1 MSEAGDL
8 NATRDILIV
17 GGGIFG
23 AAIAWYLAR
32 QGQGHRVR
40 ILERGHPAGGATS
53 RAAALVTQVRDDPL
67 LVGLAQETFR
77 AMTLLEAEGE
87 HLGRHAAG
95 ALHVASRLGAEALL
109 QRAEAAAALGV
120 RSQRLSLADAQA
132 RAPWLRSQA
141 YECAVL
147 FADDCFV
154 DPYLLASAYLRA
166 AARGGVQSMRNAD
179 VRHVLHAD
187 GHVTGVELGDG
198 RRLDA
203 RIVINA
209 AGPWAN
215 LLSVEL
221 GLPLPMAPVRSQYWI
236 TEAAPIFPRDGAIV
250 LIPEIRAYARPEI
263 GGLLFGIRERVP
275 AVVDPRHLPADLDG
289 FVFDQADP
297 EGWANLAEGAESL
310 DAFFPAVRSL
320 GIAHYVTGPSNY
332 TDDGQLILGTS
343 RSIDGLFVATG
354 CNGSGI
360 TFSGGVGRLLAEL
373 VLAQPPFVSPARFDP
388 ARRGVFD
395 PFAPA
400 FLAACAATRAGKSSG

>member
-1 MSEAGDL
+1 MNSA
-8 NATRDILIV
+8 RDILIV

-23 AAIAWYLAR
+23 SAIAWSLAR
-32 QGQGHRVR
+32 QGQGHRVM

-67 LVGLAQETFR
+67 LVGLAHETFR
-77 AMTLLEAEGE
+77 AMAVLEAEGE
-87 HLGRHAAG
+87 HLGRHAVG
-95 ALHVASRLGAEALL
+95 ALHVASKDGAEALL
-109 QRAEAAAALGV
+109 QRAKVAEKLGV
-120 RSQRLSLADAQA
+120 RSQRLSLAEAQA
-132 RAPWLRSQA
+132 RAPWLHPRA
-141 YECAVL
+141 YDCAVL
-147 FADDCFV
+147 FPDDCYV

-166 AARGGVQSMRNAD
+166 AIRGGAQLMRNAD

-187 GHVTGVELGDG
+187 GQVLGVELSDG
-198 RRLDA
+198 QRLDA

-209 AGPWAN
+209 AGAWSN
-215 LLSVEL
+215 LLSVGL
-221 GLPLPMAPVRSQYWI
+221 GLSLPMAPVRSQYWI

-263 GGLLFGIRERVP
+263 GGLLFGIRERAP
-275 AVVDPRHLPADLDG
+275 AVVDARELPADLHG

-297 EGWANLAEGAESL
+297 EGWTNLAEGADAL
-310 DAFFPAVRSL
+310 DAFFPAVRAL

-332 TDDGQLILGTS
+332 TDDGQLILGAS
-343 RSIDGLFVATG
+343 RSIDGFFVATG

-373 VLAQPPFVSPARFDP
+373 VLAQPPFISPASFDP
-388 ARRGVFD
+388 ARRGAFD
-395 PFAPA
+395 PYAPA

>member
-1 MSEAGDL
+1 MNS
-8 NATRDILIV
+8 TRDILII

-23 AAIAWYLAR
+23 AAIAWSLAR
-32 QGQGHRVR
+32 QGQGHRVM

-53 RAAALVTQVRDDPL
+53 RAAALVTQMRDDPL

-77 AMTLLEAEGE
+77 AMAVLEAEGE
-87 HLGRHAAG
+87 HLGRHAVG
-95 ALHVASRLGAEALL
+95 ALHVASKQGAEALL
-109 QRAEAAAALGV
+109 QRAEAAAGLGI
-120 RSQRLSLADAQA
+120 RSQRLSLAEAQL
-132 RAPWLRSQA
+132 RAPWLRPQS
-141 YECAVL
+141 YDCAVL
-147 FADDCFV
+147 FPDDCYV
-154 DPYLLASAYLRA
+154 EPYLLASAYLKA
-166 AARGGVQSMRNAD
+166 AVRGGAQLMRNAD

-187 GHVTGVELGDG
+187 GHVTGVELSDG
-198 RRLDA
+198 QRLDA

-209 AGPWAN
+209 AGAWAN
-215 LLSVEL
+215 LLSAEL

-275 AVVDPRHLPADLDG
+275 AVVDARHLPADLDG

-297 EGWANLAEGAESL
+297 EGWSNLAEGAESL

-332 TDDGQLILGTS
+332 TDDGQLIVGAS
-343 RSIDGLFVATG
+343 HAIGGLFVATG

-360 TFSGGVGRLLAEL
+360 TFSGGVGRLLTEI
-373 VLAQPPFVSPARFDP
+373 VLERPPFVPPANCDP
-388 ARRGVFD
+388 ARRGAFD
-395 PFAPA
+395 PYSPVHM
-400 FLAACAATRAGKSSG
+400 AACAATRAGKSSG